1 MKNIIAIR
9 KKTDS
14 YGANQVILPRTKN
27 KRGAWN
33 PPRVRHLQNTDR
45 GVIITPRESVNA
57 TRTGFLSRSPSL
69 RERKKLHLQGT
80 MVFMVRLRNG
90 NHGAYT
96 STSLPVSSGPG
107 HFAIFFVK
115 CNWLK
120 GAHLRRDW
128 ATRECLHSGA
138 CCAQGLTG
146 EESAPPQPPV

>member
-9 KKTDS
+9 KRTDS
-14 YGANQVILPRTKN
+14 FGTWFKSSCKIKN
-27 KRGAWN
+27 RRDARN
-33 PPRVRHLQNTDR
+33 PPRVNHLQSTNR

-57 TRTGFLSRSPSL
+57 ARTGFLSRSPSL

-107 HFAIFFVK
+107 HFAIFLVK

-128 ATRECLHSGA
+128 ATRECPHYGA
-138 CCAQGLTG
+138 CCAQGPAG
-146 EESAPPQPPV
+146 GESAPPQPPV